1 MKEREQVLEEL
12 KEANQYIY
20 SKLSKKNKTELIIE
34 IEKDAEEN
42 GVPIITPEVAEYLKF
57 TVRNGKFKNILEI
70 GSATGYSGILMAQEV
85 YESGG
90 KLTTIEIDEERYLK
104 ACSNFEKSGLK
115 NIKAVKGDA
124 AEEIE
129 KLNEEYD
136 FVFIDAAKGQYM
148 SFFEKAYKKTA
159 EGGIIFIDNIL
170 FRGFLYKQD
179 SPKKYRTII
188 KKLDLFIE
196 ELYSKYDFVLIPF
209 GDGVGIVKK

>member
-1 MKEREQVLEEL
+1 MLEEL
-12 KEANQYIY
+12 KEANEYIY
-20 SKLSKKNKTELIIE
+20 SKLGKKQKAKLIEE
-34 IEKDAEEN
+34 IEEDAKEN

-57 TVRNGKFKNILEI
+57 TVRNGKFRNILEI
-70 GSATGYSGILMAQEV
+70 GSATGYSAIVMATEA
-85 YESGG
+85 EKNGG
-90 KLTTIEIDEERYLK
+90 KITTIEIDEERYTK

-115 NIKAVKGDA
+115 NIMPIKGDA
-124 AEEIE
+124 LEEIE

-148 SFFEKAYKKTA
+148 GFFEKTYSKTA
-159 EGGIIFIDNIL
+159 AGGIIFIDNII

-179 SPKKYRTII
+179 TPKKYRTII
-188 KKLDLFIE
+188 RKLDTFID